1 MNPNLHPALVEA
13 YAIAPAAVSYVHTIE
28 LRHESMS
35 EPLYLVQGFLHK
47 EIKIATG
54 GDFKKFRACA
64 FNFTLPATDEGGLQE
79 LTLTMDNTNNRV
91 SDFCESAMTFPA
103 PVEIYY
109 RPYLS
114 NDLET
119 PLMDPPLRLFLQD
132 VEVSEAQVTGR
143 AVPVDFLN
151 LKFPTELYMVPRFPS
166 LS

>member
-1 MNPNLHPALVEA
+1 MNPTLHPALVEA

-47 EIKIATG
+47 QIKPTVG
-54 GDFKKFRACA
+54 GAFVTFRACA
-64 FNFTLPATDEGGLQE
+64 FEFTLPATDEGGLQE

-114 NDLET
+114 DDLTT
-119 PLMDPPLRLFLQD
+119 PLMDPPLRLFLLD
-132 VEVSEAQVTGR
+132 VVVNESQVTGR
-143 AVPVDFLN
+143 AAPVDFLN
-151 LKFPTELYMVPRFPS
+151 LKFPTELYTVPRFPS